1 MKTTAHSSAT
11 LNSANRL
18 RKIDKLRENNIGTH
32 LPLPQLVAVG
42 DQSSGKS
49 SLLESLTGIPFPRA
63 QTLCTRYAT
72 QITHR
77 RDDLSHISI
86 GIIPGPHASDDDKER
101 LSSYVRAV
109 NSTAELRAQFPVIL
123 DEVNKLMGIKTP
135 NNPSGTKT
143 FTEDVLRVEK
153 CGPNE
158 DYLTIIDVPGIFRLV
173 EEGVVTPG
181 DKVLVRSM
189 VEKYI
194 KDARTVI
201 LAVLPCTSD
210 VFTQEILALAE
221 EYDIKGER
229 TLGILT
235 KPDLLSENRAKA
247 SICDMVNGKR
257 KPLNLGYYV
266 VRNKGADD
274 PDDDAGAD
282 SDDDILAEREVIFR
296 EEPWS
301 SLPRERLGVKA
312 LRERLQDLLGQI
324 TDRSFPFVRME
335 TRHMLAQCRKLRD
348 ELGDPRQTEHEQQ
361 KYLMG
366 IAARFQS
373 LARTALEA
381 DYSSDQAF
389 SNDHLRLITAVINL
403 TGRFNERFIQSSP
416 VYAFQTRK
424 PSSDRSGE
432 SLMSTLVSSLVNG
445 LASMDIAKPDDA
457 ELEEFPELEAVI
469 TDDWATRDPKE
480 GIMAWIDSLY
490 SRSRGVDL
498 FSYSSKLPGSAFREQ
513 SADWA
518 SMTQQYISKIIFV
531 LHRFIIYVLNLICT
545 DKALFEKVKSSILDG
560 DDGLLARYEKAM
572 KKAIFLVNV
581 ERDQKPY
588 TLSQDFSSL
597 VEESRT
603 ARQEPEQDSQTPN
616 GQLTPPSGDNKD
628 NKEQVKE
635 EIFDKLQA
643 YYDIA
648 SKRFLD
654 NVFRQAVD
662 YHLLTGPDSPLRV
675 FSEQWVIG
683 LSKERLDDIAGEPR
697 AIREKREGLD
707 KKIEDLEAAIKILQ

>member
-1 MKTTAHSSAT
+1 MKTPAHSSAT
-11 LNSANRL
+11 LNSTDRL

-63 QTLCTRYAT
+63 QNLCTRYAT

-86 GIIPGPHASDDDKER
+86 GIIPGPNASDEDKER

-109 NSTAELRAQFPVIL
+109 NSTAELRAQFPGIL

-135 NNPSGTKT
+135 SNPSGTKT
-143 FTEDVLRVEK
+143 FTEDVLKVEK

-173 EEGVVTPG
+173 EEGVVTAS

-274 PDDDAGAD
+274 PDDDAGAE
-282 SDDDILAEREVIFR
+282 SDDDMLAEREVIFR

-301 SLPRERLGVKA
+301 SLPKERLGVKA

-324 TDRSFPFVRME
+324 TDRSFPSVRIE
-335 TRHMLAQCRKLRD
+335 TRKMLAECRTLRN
-348 ELGDPRQTEHEQQ
+348 ELGDPRQTENDQK
-361 KYLMG
+361 KYLMA

-381 DYSSDQAF
+381 DYSSHRAF
-389 SNDHLRLITAVINL
+389 ANDHLRLITAVINL

-416 VYAFQTRK
+416 VYAFQTRN
-424 PSSDRSGE
+424 PVSESLGE
-432 SLMSTLVSSLVNG
+432 STMKSLVNG
-445 LASMDIAKPDDA
+445 LASMDIAKPDDI
-457 ELEEFPELEAVI
+457 ELEEFPELEAILTSNWV
-469 TDDWATRDPKE
+469 TRDPKD
-480 GIMAWIDSLY
+480 GIMAWIDSIY

-498 FSYSSKLPGSAFREQ
+498 FSYSSNLPANAFREQ

-518 SMTQQYISKIIFV
+518 CMTQQYVSNIIFV
-531 LHRFIIYVLNLICT
+531 LHRFIIYALDFICT

-560 DDGLLARYEKAM
+560 DDGLLIRYQKAM
-572 KKAIFLVNV
+572 KKATFLVNV

-588 TLSQDFSSL
+588 TLSHEFSTL
-597 VEESRT
+597 VEEFRA
-603 ARQEPEQDSQTPN
+603 ARQEPQKDSQNPIN
-616 GQLTPPSGDNKD
+616 SQPTPPAVDNKD

-662 YHLLTGPDSPLRV
+662 YHLLTGPDSPLWV
-675 FSEQWVIG
+675 FDQEWVMK
-683 LSKERLDDIAGEPR
+683 LSKERIDGIAGEPR
-697 AIREKREGLD
+697 AIKEKREELD